1 LKTAVV
7 ILNYNGELWLNK
19 FLPNVIKHSKEADIY
34 IIDNGSTDESLN
46 FLDENFDTINIIK
59 LKENL
64 GYAGGY
70 NTGLKELNH
79 KYFVLLNSD
88 IEVTEN
94 WLSHCISIM
103 EKDETISAVQPKI
116 LSFNNRNK
124 FEYAGAA
131 GGFIDYMGY
140 PFCRG
145 RIFNEVENDKGQYNN
160 NIEIFWAS
168 GACMFINASH
178 FKDIGGFDASFFAH
192 MEEIDLC
199 WRLKNTGK
207 KIFYCSEST
216 VYHVGGGT
224 LNYSNPNKTYLN
236 FRNNLYLI
244 HKNKSGNL
252 LFFMLFRIILDGIA
266 AFKFLFSG
274 QLAHLF
280 SVFKAHLS
288 YYSNINKLNTFR
300 RNNYRKNT
308 KDLTV
313 LYPRLIIWDYFV
325 KNKKKYSDLYKWIY
339 KKKKKKFYKKNRRKN
354 L

>member
-1 LKTAVV
+1 MKTAVV
-7 ILNYNGELWLNK
+7 ILNYNGELWLKK
-19 FLPNVIKHSKEADIY
+19 FLPNVIQHSKEADIY
-34 IIDNGSTDESLN
+34 IIDNGSTDKSIELLN
-46 FLDENFDTINIIK
+46 NNFVTVNIIK

-70 NTGLKELNH
+70 NAGLKELNH

-94 WLSHCISIM
+94 WLTHCISLM

-116 LSFNNRNK
+116 LSYNNKNK

-145 RIFNEVENDKGQYNN
+145 RIFEEVENDKGQYNN

-178 FKDIGGFDASFFAH
+178 FKEIGGFDASFFAH

-244 HKNKSGNL
+244 HKNKSGYL
-252 LFFMLFRIILDGIA
+252 LFFIVFRMILDGIA

-274 QLAHLF
+274 QLAHFF
-280 SVFKAHLS
+280 SILKAHIS
-288 YYSNINKLNTFR
+288 YYKNIRKLNDFR
-300 RNNYRKNT
+300 KKNSRIRT
-308 KDLTV
+308 KKLIGV
-313 LYPRLIIWDYFV
+313 YPRLIICDYYILNR
-325 KNKKKYSDLYKWIY
+325 KTYSKI
-339 KKKKKKFYKKNRRKN
+339 
-354 L
+354 